1 MKTRLIASAD
11 PERLETW
18 VRYSAGLCRDCHA
31 TCCTLPV
38 EVRIDDL
45 IR

>member
-18 VRYSAGLCRDCHA
+18 ERSSAGLCRDCHA
-31 TCCTLPV
+31 PCCTLPE